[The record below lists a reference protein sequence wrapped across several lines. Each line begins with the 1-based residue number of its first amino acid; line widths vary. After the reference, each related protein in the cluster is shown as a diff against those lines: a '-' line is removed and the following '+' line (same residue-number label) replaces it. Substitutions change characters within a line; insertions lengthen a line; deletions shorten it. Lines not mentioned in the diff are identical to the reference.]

1 MQRSMRPLAILALG
15 VALSCSKNEAP
26 TTTPSDAT
34 TAASTDGSEPNSD
47 RPDLDLPPQL
57 QQRLDQ
63 TEAKSKEIAARWT
76 PEMVEGMATLTGTPF
91 ASTDAALDAVL
102 ASPHRTPGNADRDQY
117 RHPKETLKF
126 FGFRPDMKVFEYA
139 QGGGWYTEI
148 LAPALANQ
156 GLLKLAGYDA
166 SSEDATHRYGARA
179 MELFIESPGN
189 LYDKVELVTQGELTG
204 PPVFGEPDSLDMIL
218 VVRMFHN
225 IERAGMWDGLM
236 PSIHAALAPGG
247 VLGVVQHRAADDA
260 DPAQT
265 ANTGYLPEPW
275 LVKKVESY
283 GFRLEARSD
292 INANAKDT
300 KDYEKGVWT
309 LPPTLALGDQDKDK
323 YVGIGE
329 SDRSTLKFVK
339 VAK

>member
-15 VALSCSKNEAP
+15 AALSCSKNTPEP
-26 TTTPSDAT
+26 TAPSDAT
-34 TAASTDGSEPNSD
+34 PATTDPAEPAAE

-57 QQRLDQ
+57 QARLDQ
-63 TEAKSKEIAARWT
+63 SEAKSKEIAARWT
-76 PEMVEGMATLTGTPF
+76 PEMVEAMATLTGTPF
-91 ASTDAALDAVL
+91 ADADAALDAVL
-102 ASPHRTPGNADRDQY
+102 ASSHRTPGNADRDVY

-156 GLLKLAGYDA
+156 GQLKLAGYDA
-166 SSEDATHRYGARA
+166 SSEDPSHRYGARA

-189 LYDKVELVTQGELTG
+189 LYEKVELVTQGELTG
-204 PPVFGEPDSLDMIL
+204 PPVLGEPDSLDMVM

-236 PSIHAALAPGG
+236 PAIHTALAPGG

-260 DPAQT
+260 DPTKT
-265 ANTGYLPEPW
+265 APQGYLPEPW

-292 INANAKDT
+292 INANPKDT

-309 LPPTLALGDQDKDK
+309 LPPTLALGDKDKDT
-323 YVGIGE
+323 YLGIGE